1 MIPKI
6 IHFCWFGGSPL
17 PELAQRC
24 IASWRKFLPEYE
36 IWEWT
41 SPPKSPPEGDFES
54 PTPALPRREGEESL
68 YDRELVFD
76 VDIIPYTAEAYR
88 QKKYAFVSD
97 YARFWILYRYGG
109 IYFDTD
115 VEVIR
120 PMDDI
125 IERGNFMGFEV
136 DPDGKNTPGRYAPR
150 YCFDVAP
157 GLGFGMSKE
166 HPFMLKM
173 LDYYADLEFKG
184 AVMNPWF
191 KTIVAYTTEKL
202 MDEGLRNVKGIQQV
216 GDITVYPHD
225 YFAPID
231 VITGRLH
238 ITPNT
243 HTIHRYMGS
252 WSGSPSPALP
262 RREGRSSPTPGPSP
276 VGRGEN
282 AIYYLKRKLRDVLPE
297 WVFYLINRI
306 KRRKYRIK

>member
-6 IHFCWFGGSPL
+6 IHYCWFGGNPL
-17 PELAQRC
+17 PELAKRC
-24 IASWRKFLPEYE
+24 IASWRKFLPDYE

-41 SPPKSPPEGDFES
+41 CPPESPPEGDFGS
-54 PTPALPRREGEESL
+54 PKL
-68 YDRELVFD
+68 YDRRLSFD
-76 VDIIPYTAEAYR
+76 VNIIPYTAEAYR

-120 PMDDI
+120 TIDDI
-125 IERGNFMGFEV
+125 IAKGNFMGFEV

-157 GLGFGMSKE
+157 GLGFGISKE
-166 HPFMLKM
+166 HPFMQKM
-173 LDYYADLEFKG
+173 MDYYSNLEFKG
-184 AVMNPWF
+184 AVMDPWF
-191 KTIVAYTTEKL
+191 KTIVAYTTEAL
-202 MDEGLRNVKGIQQV
+202 MEEGLQNKKGIQQV
-216 GDITVYPHD
+216 GDITVYPHE

-238 ITPNT
+238 TTPNT
-243 HTIHRYMGS
+243 YTIHRYMGS
-252 WSGSPSPALP
+252 WDKVNDNDNVNQNDNGNLSFSFKKLKK
-262 RREGRSSPTPGPSP
+262 RLRS
-276 VGRGEN
+276 
-282 AIYYLKRKLRDVLPE
+282 VLPE
-297 WVFYLINRI
+297 WVFYMNNRI